1 MNVTELVRR
10 LKMTKEEFFPLA
22 QELGFDI
29 GVRAIKVNDDVAEKL
44 IRAIQQKKSSAKG
57 PKSWFGEAKAP
68 VAQQAAITSEDRIL
82 VIPDNVTVRQFAEKL
97 NRSVTDVIAVL
108 MRNGIMATINESLDF
123 DTATLLAED
132 FGYRTQKE
140 VKNEQDEQDKTSA
153 LLSKLLEE
161 QTGETHTPR
170 PPVVVVMGHVDHGKT
185 KLLDAIRQTHVVDE
199 EAGGITQHIG
209 AYQAEHQGKRITFID
224 TPGHEAFSAM
234 RSRGARV
241 ADLAILV
248 IAADDG
254 IKPQTEEAIAIM
266 EQAKLPFIVAI
277 NKIDKDGAD
286 IERVKK
292 MLSEFNLIPEDWGGK
307 TICVPVSA
315 KTLKG
320 IDALLEMI
328 LLLSDIEKEKIFANP
343 EGEAVGTIV
352 ESNIDKGKGPVATV
366 LVQTGTLRVGDWVIV
381 GNVVGKIKAL
391 TDWNGHPMEKVEPS
405 QPARILGLKHVP
417 VVGDILHATQDKKL
431 IKQKTKE
438 RHRIIS
444 KKDVVQTEAEQKK
457 KQLNLVLRADTFG
470 SLEAIVESLQKIEH
484 DEVAVNVISQHFGNI
499 TEKDIVQA
507 EAADAL
513 VFGFNVGLTPGAEQA
528 SHNSSVTIKTFSI
541 IYELLN
547 EVKKQMSGLLDP
559 EVIFHPTGKLKILAL
574 FKGTTAHQI
583 AGGKVFD
590 GFIELHTPTKVYRD
604 GKFVGEAY
612 IVQLQSE
619 KKNVSKVSNGTECG
633 MKLETTLPLQVGD
646 ELTAFSKEQ
655 KSRTVEA

>member
-1 MNVTELVRR
+1 MV
-10 LKMTKEEFFPLA
+10 

-29 GVRAIKVNDDVAEKL
+29 GVRAIKVNDDVAEKI
-44 IRAIQQKKSSAKG
+44 IRLIQQKKSTTRGA
-57 PKSWFGEAKAP
+57 KSWFGEAQIPAAQTAP
-68 VAQQAAITSEDRIL
+68 TNKEDRIL
-82 VIPDNVTVRQFAEKL
+82 TIPENVTVRQFAEKL
-97 NRSVTDVIAVL
+97 GKPVTDVIAVL
-108 MRNGIMATINESLDF
+108 MRNGIMATINENLDF

-132 FGYRTQKE
+132 FGYRTEKE
-140 VKNEQDEQDKTSA
+140 VKNEQDEQDRASA
-153 LLSKLLEE
+153 LLSKLLKE
-161 QTGETHTPR
+161 QTGETHTAR

-209 AYQAEHQGKRITFID
+209 AYQAEHKGQRITFID

-241 ADLAILV
+241 ADIAILV

-277 NKIDKDGAD
+277 NKIDKEGAD
-286 IERVKK
+286 IDRVKK

-320 IDALLEMI
+320 IDDLLEMV

-343 EGEAVGTIV
+343 DGEAVGTIV

-381 GNVVGKIKAL
+381 GDVVGKIKAL
-391 TDWNGHPMEKVEPS
+391 TDWNGRIMEKVEPS

-417 VVGDILHATQDKKL
+417 VVGDILRATMDKKL

-438 RHRIIS
+438 RHRILG
-444 KKDVVQTEAEQKK
+444 KKEVVQSEAEQKK
-457 KQLNLVLRADTFG
+457 KQLNIVLRADTFG
-470 SLEAIVESLQKIEH
+470 SLEAIVESIGKIEH
-484 DEVAVNVISQHFGNI
+484 KEVTVNIISQHFGNI

-507 EAADAL
+507 EAAEAL
-513 VFGFNVGLTPGAEQA
+513 IFGFNVGLTPGAEQA

-541 IYELLN
+541 IYELLD
-547 EVKKQMSGLLDP
+547 EVKKQMGGLLDP

-574 FKGTTAHQI
+574 FKGTTAHYI
-583 AGGKVFD
+583 VGGKVFD
-590 GFIELHTPTKVYRD
+590 GFVELHTPTKIYRD
-604 GKFVGEAY
+604 GKLVGEAY

-633 MKLETTLPLQVGD
+633 LKLETTVPVLVGD

-655 KSRTVEA
+655 KSRTLQE